1 MVEPGRR
8 YTGAGPVRILAFS
21 CPLAIGTGTCGDIAV
36 ATLRNL
42 VTKVHCDETGQ
53 DMAEY
58 GLIAALISV
67 AAVAALLLFREPL
80 LALWDLVLAALALVP

>member
-1 MVEPGRR
+1 MAVEPGRR
-8 YTGAGPVRILAFS
+8 LTGAGPVHFPAISGNGKDFAVH
-21 CPLAIGTGTCGDIAV
+21 AIGRFLTT
-36 ATLRNL
+36 
-42 VTKVHCDETGQ
+42 VHCDETGQ

-67 AAVAALLLFREPL
+67 AAVAALLLIEDPL

>member
-1 MVEPGRR
+1 MAVEPGRCH
-8 YTGAGPVRILAFS
+8 TGAGPVHF
-21 CPLAIGTGTCGDIAV
+21 PAIRGDGKDFAV
-36 ATLRNL
+36 QALRRFL
-42 VTKVHCDETGQ
+42 TKVQCDETGQ

-67 AAVAALLLFREPL
+67 AAVAALLLVGDPL